1 MNLLI
6 IPILGR
12 LNEEFTIF
20 ALFIYQMIDEKRLTT
35 EEKALKIN
43 LTSNIY
49 GCFAEIGAGQEVAA
63 NFFKAGGSSGTIAYT
78 QSAYDMKVSDSMYG
92 EATRYVCEE
101 RLVTMLDS
109 EYNNMK
115 FRLPA
120 KFEESRFFAF
130 CNTVESL
137 NYHKTN
143 QGQGWVG
150 IRFQMEVGAE
160 PNDIILHIK
169 MHDNSH
175 KAQQEALGI
184 LGVNLIHASFF
195 LTHDLDVFL
204 KGMVQRL
211 PRERMEIDMLRVSG
225 PAFDNVDNRI
235 IALNLVKLG
244 ITDATMFDLTGNV
257 LQPATAL
264 YKQHVLLMRGRFR
277 PVTKVH
283 IDMIESGKKQFL
295 KDKDVDEKNLQ
306 VVFELTLK
314 DLTADGKILDK
325 DFVDRAELLST
336 LGYTVMISNY
346 LKHYKMVDYLASIAR
361 GKKMGVIVG
370 IYNLHTIFDER
381 YYDNLPGGLLE
392 AFGRGFGHN
401 VKLLVYPATDVESG
415 DVYKLNEFR
424 IPTHLKGLLQFMK
437 DNNKMEAIEDFDPK
451 SLYIMSDDV
460 LSKIKASA
468 SSWEEDVPEQVVKA
482 IKFYELFGYKSEE
495 KTLIH

>member
-1 MNLLI
+1 
-6 IPILGR
+6 
-12 LNEEFTIF
+12 
-20 ALFIYQMIDEKRLTT
+20 MIDERRLTT

-43 LTSNIY
+43 LTSDIY

-92 EATRYVCEE
+92 SASRYVCEE
-101 RLVTMLDS
+101 RLVTMLDT
-109 EYNNMK
+109 EYKTLMS
-115 FRLPA
+115 RLPNKYKEA
-120 KFEESRFFAF
+120 RFFAF

-150 IRFQMEVGAE
+150 IRFQLGLESE

-184 LGVNLIHASFF
+184 LGVNLIHAGYFHSDDLNEF
-195 LTHDLDVFL
+195 LTNLTH
-204 KGMVQRL
+204 RL
-211 PRERMEIDMLRVSG
+211 PRDRMEIDMMRVSG
-225 PAFDNVDNRI
+225 PDFKAIDNRI
-235 IALNLVKLG
+235 IALNLVKRG
-244 ITDATMFDLTGNV
+244 ITDATMFDPTGHV

-264 YKQHVLLMRGRFR
+264 YKKNILMMRGRFR

-295 KDKDVDEKNLQ
+295 SDKEVAEDSLC

-314 DLTADGKILDK
+314 DLTADGKISDK
-325 DFVDRAELLST
+325 DFVDRAELMGL

-361 GKKMGVIVG
+361 GKRMGVILGV
-370 IYNLHTIFDER
+370 YNLHTIFDER

-401 VKLLVYPATDVESG
+401 VKMFIYPANNVDTG
-415 DVYKLNEFR
+415 DLYGLKNIK
-424 IPTHLKGLLQFMK
+424 IPNHLKGLLTYLI
-437 DNNKMEAIEDFDPK
+437 DNNKMEEIESFDPRL
-451 SLYIMSDDV
+451 LYILSDDV
-460 LSKIKASA
+460 LSKIKAGV
-468 SSWEEDVPEQVVKA
+468 SSWEEDVPQEVTDA
-482 IKFYELFGYKSEE
+482 IKQYDLFGYRSNKV
-495 KTLIH
+495 LQN